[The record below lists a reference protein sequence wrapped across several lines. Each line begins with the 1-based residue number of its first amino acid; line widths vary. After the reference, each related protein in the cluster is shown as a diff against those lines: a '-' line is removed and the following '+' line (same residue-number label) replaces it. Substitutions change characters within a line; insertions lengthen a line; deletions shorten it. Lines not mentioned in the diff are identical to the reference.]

1 MTDAK
6 MDIWLDSAQYDRE
19 TLERLRDNLVQAF
32 QLPKSQA
39 NVLINGNSHRIK
51 RSCSA
56 DEADKL
62 TKQFAAWGIE
72 LRVEL
77 KMPETGESSND
88 TPPEKEESKQVPVE
102 SAFSLAP
109 HGDTIPSLVRDKTP
123 PNVATDHL
131 HLVAE

>member
-1 MTDAK
+1 MTDAN

-19 TLERLRDNLVQAF
+19 TLERLRDNLVRAF
-32 QLPKSQA
+32 QLPESQA

-88 TPPEKEESKQVPVE
+88 TPPEKEESKQVPVG

-109 HGDTIPSLVRDKTP
+109 HGDTIPNLARDKTP

-131 HLVAE
+131 HLAAE

>member
-1 MTDAK
+1 MTDAN

-19 TLERLRDNLVQAF
+19 TLERLRDNLVRAF
-32 QLPKSQA
+32 QLPESQA
-39 NVLINGNSHRIK
+39 NVLVNGNSHRIK

-88 TPPEKEESKQVPVE
+88 TPTEKEESKQVPVE

-109 HGDTIPSLVRDKTP
+109 HGDTIPSLVHDKTP

>member
-1 MTDAK
+1 MTDAN

-19 TLERLRDNLVQAF
+19 TLERLRDNLVRAF
-32 QLPKSQA
+32 QLPESQA

-77 KMPETGESSND
+77 KMPETSESSND
-88 TPPEKEESKQVPVE
+88 TPPEKEESRQEPVE
-102 SAFSLAP
+102 SVFSLAP
-109 HGDTIPSLVRDKTP
+109 HGDTIPNLVRDKTP